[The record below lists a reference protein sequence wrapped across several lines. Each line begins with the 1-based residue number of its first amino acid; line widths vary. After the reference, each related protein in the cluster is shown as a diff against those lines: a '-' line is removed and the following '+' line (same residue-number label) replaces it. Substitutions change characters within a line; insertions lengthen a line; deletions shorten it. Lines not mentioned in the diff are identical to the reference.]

1 MEPTEVLFCGFLG
14 SKSILPRVWGGWWLS
29 RPLSIDDCCVRGPFF
44 CGLQCYGTHDAVIV
58 GDFWKIVRTPDAL
71 LNIYVFV
78 ETCGTD
84 KSCGNSCCECSV
96 CASCCT
102 SVSCCF
108 VSATSC
114 VLFCRFSAV
123 FTICIID
130 VSVFEQNKQFC
141 ASCNHPRV
149 VIASTF
155 VSSSGRCLNDI
166 FLAVWLLW

>member
-14 SKSILPRVWGGWWLS
+14 SKPILPRVWGGWWLS

-96 CASCCT
+96 CVRLVAPRFHVVSFQRHRVFSFADFPRCLPFASLMCRYSNKT
-102 SVSCCF
+102 NSFVHHATTHALSLHPLSC
-108 VSATSC
+108 
-114 VLFCRFSAV
+114 LL
-123 FTICIID
+123 
-130 VSVFEQNKQFC
+130 
-141 ASCNHPRV
+141 RV
-149 VIASTF
+149 V
-155 VSSSGRCLNDI
+155 V
-166 FLAVWLLW
+166 